1 MNQKQREIVTE
12 FCQKHTAGRKG
23 NPSNERLD
31 QIYGALMTMYHAVE
45 TRDYVMMGLVYEE
58 LSTKV
63 KYKDLLLGVAMQQ
76 LGSTEKLKSTTET
89 TGAVAN
95 YRKRLKVLIDF
106 GNRVATAIQ

>member
-23 NPSNERLD
+23 NPSLKRLE

-45 TRDYVMMGLVYEE
+45 TKDYVMIGLVYEE

-89 TGAVAN
+89 TGVVAN
-95 YRKRLKVLIDF
+95 YRKRLKVLIAF
-106 GNRVATAIQ
+106 GNRVVEAS

>member
-23 NPSNERLD
+23 NPSNERLE

-45 TRDYVMMGLVYEE
+45 TKDYVMIGLVYEE

-63 KYKDLLLGVAMQQ
+63 KYKGLMLCVAMQL
-76 LGSTEKLKSTTET
+76 LGDHKKLSSTPKT

-106 GNRVATAIQ
+106 GNKVATAIQ